1 MVNVIVFSTLIG
13 SLISGFLGRYIGIL
27 WSRIIVCTSVIMSLL
42 GTYILYYD
50 VMVLD
55 NEYRNIIMSW
65 ISVDY
70 LNIDWG
76 FLIDKV
82 SISVLIPVVTI
93 SSLVHLYAVV
103 YMSHDPHQQRF
114 FSYLSFFTFGMIVLV
129 TGDNLLIL
137 FLGWELIGVAS
148 YLLISFWFTRIA
160 AGKSGLNSLLLNRFG
175 DTFFVIGLGLTVY
188 LVGSLNFDTLFSL
201 NGYLSTDMLT
211 IILICMLIGCASKS
225 VQFGLHTWL
234 LNSMEGPTPV
244 SSLLHAACLV
254 IAGVYLLVR
263 CSYIVEYS
271 PIALILILVLGG
283 ITTLVSGLI
292 AVVSNDIKKIIALS
306 TMSQLARK
314 YISNKIKKLKDLI
327 NIWNQTICVDII
339 IYKNENSQITKTR
352 YKYYNNVNI
361 FKSSSLSIRFFKLKL
376 KEWKYIYISKLVGIS
391 EAIRLMFYNIYN
403 ILIINKKETNKDK
416 NRYGSINT
424 LNINTTIN
432 SNILLNT
439 NKDSNILLNSNKN
452 NINELKESLNI
463 ENDKNYNEW
472 LSGVIDGDGNLNV
485 SKVGRVKLIIT
496 MEERDKMLLEDIKS
510 KLGGSIYKVSN
521 GKAYRYQLS
530 NRKGLMNLLLRI
542 NGLIR
547 NPTRMLQLSKVCNHY
562 GLELKMPK
570 ELTKE
575 NGWFSGLIDSDGSIY
590 INPKIKRVEIT
601 VSQKNIYLLE
611 ILQKVYGGK
620 IYPSKKEAFK
630 YEIYRKLEVNNLVE
644 NYFNKYPLRSA
655 KKYRL
660 RLINEAHKKLSN
672 LDLNN
677 PLILKEWI
685 EFKDK
690 WDNYKK

>member
-1 MVNVIVFSTLIG
+1 MVNIIVFSTLIG

-27 WSRIIVCTSVIMSLL
+27 WSRIIVCSSVIISLIA
-42 GTYILYYD
+42 TYILYYD

-76 FLIDKV
+76 FLIDKISV
-82 SISVLIPVVTI
+82 SVLIPVVTI
-93 SSLVHLYAVV
+93 SSLVHIYAVV

-148 YLLISFWFTRIA
+148 YLLISFWFTRIS

-306 TMSQLARK
+306 TMSQMARK
-314 YISNKIKKLKDLI
+314 YNLSLI
-327 NIWNQTICVDII
+327 LSNIWNQTICIDII
-339 IYKNENSQITKTR
+339 IKNENLQITKAR
-352 YKYYNNVNI
+352 NLLNYNVNI
-361 FKSSSLSIRFFKLKL
+361 FTWSSTLSLYNIYWGGFFDKKL
-376 KEWKYIYISKLVGIS
+376 KELKYICVSKLVGIS
-391 EAIRLMFYNIYN
+391 EAIRLMFNIIYN
-403 ILIINKKETNKDK
+403 ILIIISKEDISYKDK
-416 NRYGSINT
+416 NRHLRALKVIEGLKRNIQD
-424 LNINTTIN
+424 LNNN
-432 SNILLNT
+432 DY
-439 NKDSNILLNSNKN
+439 NKY
-452 NINELKESLNI
+452 
-463 ENDKNYNEW
+463 NDYNEW
-472 LSGVIDGDGNLNV
+472 LAGVIDGDGNLNV
-485 SKVGRVKLIIT
+485 SKSGTVRLNIT
-496 MEERDKMLLEDIKS
+496 MKDRDLILLEDIKS
-510 KLGGSIYKVSN
+510 KIGGSIYKVS
-521 GKAYRYQLS
+521 GVKAYKYQLS
-530 NRKGLMNLLLRI
+530 NLKGLMNLLLRV
-542 NGLIR
+542 NGNIR
-547 NPTRMLQLSKVCNHY
+547 NPIRMLQLDKVCKHY
-562 GLELKMPK
+562 GLSLIIPK
-570 ELTKE
+570 NLTYN

-590 INPKIKRVEIT
+590 INEKIKRVSIS
-601 VSQKNIYLLE
+601 VSQKNIYILD

-620 IYPSKKEAFK
+620 IYPHSSKKEAFK
-630 YEIYRKLEVNNLVE
+630 YEIYRKGEVCELVNNYLIR
-644 NYFNKYPLRSA
+644 YPLRSA
-655 KKYRL
+655 KMNRVN
-660 RLINEAHKKLSN
+660 LINEAFDKFSNFN
-672 LDLNN
+672 LDN
-677 PLILKEWI
+677 PLILNEWVI
-685 EFKDK
+685 FKDK

>member
-1 MVNVIVFSTLIG
+1 MVNIIVFSTLIG

-27 WSRIIVCTSVIMSLL
+27 WSRIIVCSSVIISLIA
-42 GTYILYYD
+42 TYILYYD

-55 NEYRNIIMSW
+55 YEYRNIIMSW
-65 ISVDY
+65 ISVDF

-82 SISVLIPVVTI
+82 SVSVLIPVVTI
-93 SSLVHLYAVV
+93 SSLVHIYAVV

-148 YLLISFWFTRIA
+148 YLLISFWFTRIS

-211 IILICMLIGCASKS
+211 LILICMLIGCASKS

-314 YISNKIKKLKDLI
+314 YNLSLI
-327 NIWNQTICVDII
+327 LSNIWNQTI
-339 IYKNENSQITKTR
+339 
-352 YKYYNNVNI
+352 
-361 FKSSSLSIRFFKLKL
+361 FKKVLEKK
-376 KEWKYIYISKLVGIS
+376 
-391 EAIRLMFYNIYN
+391 N
-403 ILIINKKETNKDK
+403 ILINKNLSILEKEKIGSIDLNNNHNNNNLKNLDPNYITVFRDAEGCFFITIWKQKNFKSGYSVSLGFKIDSHIRDSKLLEEIKYLNGLGHIYRRENVRQYSTLNKKSMDVLIDLEEK
-416 NRYGSINT
+416 RW
-424 LNINTTIN
+424 
-432 SNILLNT
+432 
-439 NKDSNILLNSNKN
+439 
-452 NINELKESLNI
+452 
-463 ENDKNYNEW
+463 NEW
-472 LSGVIDGDGNLNV
+472 LAGLIDGKGTFV
-485 SKVGRVKLIIT
+485 ISKKGYANFKLIVS
-496 MEERDKMLLEDIKS
+496 EKDIYLINEIKQ
-510 KLGGSIYKVSN
+510 KLGGSIKEISGSKALKYKLHNKKSFIKLIN
-521 GKAYRYQLS
+521 K
-530 NRKGLMNLLLRI
+530 I
-542 NGLIR
+542 NGLLK
-547 NPTRMLQLSKVCNHY
+547 NPIKILQLNRVCVLYNI
-562 GLELKMPK
+562 ELKSIVP
-570 ELTKE
+570 LTYN
-575 NGWFSGLIDSDGSIY
+575 NGWLSGYFDGNGSIY
-590 INPKIKRVEIT
+590 YDEKLDQIILSITSKNKFLLDPLNKLYMGRIKITNEKDSFQYI
-601 VSQKNIYLLE
+601 
-611 ILQKVYGGK
+611 
-620 IYPSKKEAFK
+620 
-630 YEIYRKLEVNNLVE
+630 IYRKKEVLDLID
-644 NYFNKYPLRSA
+644 NYFKRYPLKSS
-655 KKYRL
+655 KRL
-660 RLINEAHKKLSN
+660 KLNLINDFYFYKNQVSASTECGAEGKKR
-672 LDLNN
+672 
-677 PLILKEWI
+677 EWI
-685 EFKDK
+685 ELKNK
-690 WDNYKK
+690 WDKL

>member
-1 MVNVIVFSTLIG
+1 MINIIVFSTFIG
-13 SLISGFLGRYIGIL
+13 SMISRFLGRYIGML
-27 WSRIIVCTSVIMSLL
+27 WSRIIVCTSVICSLVA
-42 GTYILYYD
+42 TYILYYD
-50 VMVLD
+50 VMILD
-55 NEYRNIIMSW
+55 YEYRNIIMSW

-82 SISVLIPVVTI
+82 SVSVLIPVVTI
-93 SSLVHLYAVV
+93 SSLVHIYAVV

-148 YLLISFWFTRIA
+148 YLLISFWFTRIS

-314 YISNKIKKLKDLI
+314 YVSNKVPARTPCGAEINKNILKNLR
-327 NIWNQTICVDII
+327 NIWNQTICVEII
-339 IYKNENSQITKTR
+339 KYKYENSQITKTR
-352 YKYYNNVNI
+352 YKNNNVKI
-361 FKSSSLSIRFFKLKL
+361 FKSSSLLIRFFKLKL
-376 KEWKYIYISKLVGIS
+376 KEWKYVYISKLVGIS
-391 EAIRLMFYNIYN
+391 EAIRLMFYNMYN
-403 ILIINKKETNKDK
+403 ILIINKEETYKEK
-416 NRYGSINT
+416 NRYNRT
-424 LNINTTIN
+424 L
-432 SNILLNT
+432 
-439 NKDSNILLNSNKN
+439 KA
-452 NINELKESLNI
+452 INELKESLYL
-463 ENDKNYNEW
+463 ENDKDYNEW
-472 LSGVIDGDGNLNV
+472 LSGVIDGDGYLNV
-485 SKVGRVKLIIT
+485 SKGGTVRLIIT

-521 GKAYRYQLS
+521 SKAYKYKLS
-530 NRKGLMNLLLRI
+530 NLKGLMNLLLRI

-547 NPTRMLQLSKVCNHY
+547 NPTRMLQLSKVCKHY

-590 INPKIKRVEIT
+590 INEKIKRVEIT
-601 VSQKNIYLLE
+601 VSQKNIYILD

-620 IYPSKKEAFK
+620 IYPHSSKKEAFK
-630 YEIYRKLEVNNLVE
+630 YEIYRKLEVKNLVD

-660 RLINEAHKKLSN
+660 KLIHEAYNKLSN

>member
-403 ILIINKKETNKDK
+403 ILIINKKEFQ
-416 NRYGSINT
+416 
-424 LNINTTIN
+424 
-432 SNILLNT
+432 
-439 NKDSNILLNSNKN
+439 
-452 NINELKESLNI
+452 
-463 ENDKNYNEW
+463 
-472 LSGVIDGDGNLNV
+472 
-485 SKVGRVKLIIT
+485 
-496 MEERDKMLLEDIKS
+496 KS
-510 KLGGSIYKVSN
+510 
-521 GKAYRYQLS
+521 
-530 NRKGLMNLLLRI
+530 
-542 NGLIR
+542 
-547 NPTRMLQLSKVCNHY
+547 H
-562 GLELKMPK
+562 
-570 ELTKE
+570 
-575 NGWFSGLIDSDGSIY
+575 FS
-590 INPKIKRVEIT
+590 
-601 VSQKNIYLLE
+601 
-611 ILQKVYGGK
+611 
-620 IYPSKKEAFK
+620 
-630 YEIYRKLEVNNLVE
+630 
-644 NYFNKYPLRSA
+644 
-655 KKYRL
+655 
-660 RLINEAHKKLSN
+660 
-672 LDLNN
+672 
-677 PLILKEWI
+677 
-685 EFKDK
+685 
-690 WDNYKK
+690 